1 MKSRGQL
8 KPSTDV
14 LTGAVVKLL
23 FLFRNMEED
32 AGIIRLVLDSLSQV
46 IPAECL
52 PR

>member
-8 KPSTDV
+8 NPSTDV
-14 LTGAVVKLL
+14 LTRAVLKLL
-23 FLFRNMEED
+23 VLFMNMEED
-32 AGIIRLVLDSLSQV
+32 AGIIRLVLESLSQV

>member
-8 KPSTDV
+8 NPSTDV
-14 LTGAVVKLL
+14 LTRAVLKLL
-23 FLFRNMEED
+23 ILFMNTEED
-32 AGIIRLVLDSLSQV
+32 AGIIRLVLESLSQV